1 MAVRGLLEGPG
12 GLFAQG
18 TVDLSG
24 GLVSRGYWSVT
35 DGAWNTDNGVSMV
48 VSGLEP
54 GADYLAV
61 LGGFDRDTTA
71 VVALDSKGF
80 SDGVVLT
87 RIPYGV
93 SCVGFRAGA
102 SGIVGLCTNQN
113 VLKPSGV
120 AVAKAEPGA
129 LATAVGM
136 LAGRAD
142 GGTREWLVSP
152 DGSGD
157 FTDPVSCFRAIAGI
171 GGRKRVRIASG
182 EYDVYALMGGDEW
195 ANGIDPSSQSW
206 ADVQPVLDDV
216 EIIGMG
222 DVTLTMSIPESIDP
236 DKRWL
241 VSPLNLRG
249 DFHVEN
255 LTINASGCRYAIHDE
270 SGHNYP
276 GTRHEYVNVR
286 CSVDDHQAVG
296 CGYSPRSTVV
306 VDSCRFETRGSG
318 DNAYS
323 WHSKG
328 GASLIMRSTTLIS
341 PDAPPLRLSEE
352 NSGVT
357 DRAVIT
363 DCLLATGGTEQLELR
378 GEWEYTPAVG
388 HTNVTLVNTK
398 VTGIRNGYDTITQPV
413 ETINTIQGDRST
425 LLEPTR

>member
-1 MAVRGLLEGPG
+1 
-12 GLFAQG
+12 
-18 TVDLSG
+18 
-24 GLVSRGYWSVT
+24 
-35 DGAWNTDNGVSMV
+35 
-48 VSGLEP
+48 
-54 GADYLAV
+54 
-61 LGGFDRDTTA
+61 
-71 VVALDSKGF
+71 
-80 SDGVVLT
+80 
-87 RIPYGV
+87 
-93 SCVGFRAGA
+93 
-102 SGIVGLCTNQN
+102 
-113 VLKPSGV
+113 
-120 AVAKAEPGA
+120 
-129 LATAVGM
+129 
-136 LAGRAD
+136 
-142 GGTREWLVSP
+142 
-152 DGSGD
+152 
-157 FTDPVSCFRAIAGI
+157 
-171 GGRKRVRIASG
+171 
-182 EYDVYALMGGDEW
+182 MGGDEW